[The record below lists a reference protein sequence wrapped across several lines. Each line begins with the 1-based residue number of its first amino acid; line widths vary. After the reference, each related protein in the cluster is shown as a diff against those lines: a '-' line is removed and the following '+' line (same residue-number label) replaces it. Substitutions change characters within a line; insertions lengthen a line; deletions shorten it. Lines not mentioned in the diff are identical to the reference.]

1 MDYKKRCDCDYVNTS
16 LKNFLVFD
24 NTNYPRTHDPF
35 VTYFSSDKI
44 SEAEIL
50 GVNKELTDGKPM
62 LELELFAFT
71 YPGTDGSC
79 INQNDK
85 GFNLKIKAE
94 LQQIK
99 FIYMQQCTLR
109 LVDYI
114 MVQVINLLVKNSKEP
129 ASNFF
134 HQKEAEPKA
143 FVNKIKKK
151 DPFWESFDLKQS
163 PFCVGL
169 DVKIKSP
176 LVVIPDLGSNFGA
189 YNKRFELDLGTVKIT
204 SRLTE
209 ESNRWKFFPYKT
221 LRIMELKIENTDLK
235 FDFRDR
241 TSKQYK
247 PIFHESK
254 IDLII

>member
-1 MDYKKRCDCDYVNTS
+1 MVYKKRCDCDYVITS

-35 VTYFSSDKI
+35 VTYKSSDKI

-50 GVNKELTDGKPM
+50 GVNKELLDEKPM

-99 FIYMQQCTLR
+99 FIHMQQCTLR
-109 LVDYI
+109 LVDYT

-134 HQKEAEPKA
+134 HQNEA
-143 FVNKIKKK
+143 
-151 DPFWESFDLKQS
+151 
-163 PFCVGL
+163 
-169 DVKIKSP
+169 
-176 LVVIPDLGSNFGA
+176 
-189 YNKRFELDLGTVKIT
+189 
-204 SRLTE
+204 
-209 ESNRWKFFPYKT
+209 
-221 LRIMELKIENTDLK
+221 
-235 FDFRDR
+235 
-241 TSKQYK
+241 
-247 PIFHESK
+247 
-254 IDLII
+254 

>member
-1 MDYKKRCDCDYVNTS
+1 
-16 LKNFLVFD
+16 
-24 NTNYPRTHDPF
+24 
-35 VTYFSSDKI
+35 
-44 SEAEIL
+44 
-50 GVNKELTDGKPM
+50 M

-71 YPGTDGSC
+71 YPGADGSC

-85 GFNLKIKAE
+85 GFNLNIKVE

-99 FIYMQQCTLR
+99 LIYMQQCTLR
-109 LVDYI
+109 LVDYT

-134 HQKEAEPKA
+134 HQNEAQPKA

-176 LVVIPDLGSNFGA
+176 LVVIPDLGSSFGIF
-189 YNKRFELDLGTVKIT
+189 NKWFELDLGTVKIT

-209 ESNRWKFFPYKT
+209 ESNRWKYFPYKT
-221 LRIMELKIENTDLK
+221 LRMMQLKIENTDLK

-241 TSKQYK
+241 SIKQYK